1 MNTTKQ
7 QDFLNYLAG
16 KCDEF
21 KNNEQLLKA
30 DQRKD
35 EADHVKIQMNIYQIF
50 QTIFQVTVKKSKEED
65 QINDFL
71 AQLTRIPESWEK
83 ALSNAR
89 QHQDTER
96 EFIET
101 LKFQMR
107 DEIREAFLKVVN
119 EE

>member
-7 QDFLNYLAG
+7 QKFLNYLSNQYEELV
-16 KCDEF
+16 KQ
-21 KNNEQLLKA
+21 EQVLKA
-30 DQRKD
+30 DERKD
-35 EADHVKIQMNIYQIF
+35 EANHVRIQMNIYQIF

-65 QINDFL
+65 QVKDFL

-83 ALSNAR
+83 ALNNAK

-107 DEIREAFLKVVN
+107 DQIREEFLKVVN